1 MRYFVKALS
10 ILFHPLLLPTL
21 VFSLIFFYLPE
32 MVMPLLPPMFGAV
45 LSIIGISTLL
55 IPCAVVYTLYKMNVV
70 ATADITDRKDR
81 FIPQALS
88 TLVYAGTTYLLY
100 QRLSLVPCLYIIMCS
115 VTICMLTV
123 TVVNFYWKI
132 SAHATG
138 MGGFCAL
145 AFYIAFHYPYFPGL
159 FIVAFTSLL
168 VAALVMSS
176 RMYLQVHTLGQ
187 VTMGFLVGFSV
198 GLVGVS
204 NIS

>member
-1 MRYFVKALS
+1 MRYFAKAFS

-21 VFSLIFFYLPE
+21 AFSLIFFFLPE
-32 MVMPLLPPMFGAV
+32 MVTPLLPPMFGAV
-45 LSIIGISTLL
+45 LSIISISTLL

-88 TLVYAGTTYLLY
+88 TLVYASTTYLLY

-115 VTICMLTV
+115 VTVCMLIV
-123 TVVNFYWKI
+123 TVINFYWKI

-138 MGGFCAL
+138 MGGLCAL
-145 AFYIAFHYPYFPGL
+145 TFYIAFHYSYFPFL
-159 FIVAFTSLL
+159 FVVAFASLL
-168 VAALVMSS
+168 LAALVMSS
-176 RMYLQVHTLGQ
+176 RMYLQVHTLAQ
-187 VTMGFLVGFSV
+187 VTVGFLIGFSV
-198 GLVGVS
+198 GLIGVS